1 MAKKNVDLLKF
12 QGTGAKAEM
21 LGGYAIQQALASGI
35 SRQDIRKAAQRQ
47 GLTINP
53 KGQELLAASKQTGKG
68 IQLSQFQGSDA
79 QSNVL
84 GSYAVQQALAR
95 GISRGQLK
103 DLAKAQGY
111 SFNEKGSAALQE
123 SSGGIMRTA
132 TNDQVIT
139 KKELQD
145 IVSKYDGNIA
155 KALQRI
161 STVQQS
167 KKESGKKVPSLA
179 SGAANMLIKQAAATP
194 QMYGY
199 GQKPI
204 LGNSKLGQMLQQM
217 VGSPGNAGTYFQGHL
232 TGQQPAVPMQL
243 MMGGTVLRPGGNT
256 AVRPQRPTVVNQPFD
271 ASALEN
277 QIASLTNQVNTLT
290 GQTGG
295 DGTNLGGGTNLGD
308 GTNPGG
314 GNDIIDFINSLINQ
328 PIGTP
333 QFQGYDNLGYGGYG
347 DSFGGYGDSFGG
359 GGAQNMIGGGFDMT
373 PLTNMF
379 ANQPVL
385 QSDAAMEQAMQEMD
399 ITDPIQLA
407 ALGKSYATNIK
418 GSPRAGK
425 TKTMYRRND
434 MGIQTTPTAR
444 KIEGGVTI

>member
-1 MAKKNVDLLKF
+1 MANKNRNLLKF
-12 QGTGAKAEM
+12 QGTGAQAGM
-21 LGGYAIQQALASGI
+21 LGGYAVQQALASGL
-35 SRQDIRKAAQRQ
+35 SKQDIRKAAQQQ

-53 KGQELLAASKQTGKG
+53 KGQELLAASKQKGKG

-84 GSYAVQQALAR
+84 GGYAVQQALAR

-111 SFNEKGSAALQE
+111 KFNQKGSEVLQE

-155 KALQRI
+155 KALNRI

-179 SGAANMLIKQAAATP
+179 SGAANMLIKQAAAP
-194 QMYGY
+194 QQRYS
-199 GQKPI
+199 QNPI

-217 VGSPGNAGTYFQGHL
+217 AGSPGSAGTWIKGHL
-232 TGQQPAVPMQL
+232 TGQKSAVPMQL
-243 MMGGTVLRPGGNT
+243 MDGGMVLRPNGKI
-256 AVRPQRPTVVNQPFD
+256 AVRPQQPTVVNQPFD
-271 ASALEN
+271 TSSLDK
-277 QIASLTNQVNTLT
+277 QIASLTNQVNTLS
-290 GQTGG
+290 GQIGGG
-295 DGTNLGGGTNLGD
+295 DTTLGGGDTTL
-308 GTNPGG
+308 GG
-314 GNDIIDFINSLINQ
+314 GGIDIISLLNSLINQ
-328 PIGTP
+328 PIGRP
-333 QFQGYDNLGYGGYG
+333 QFQGYDNLGYN
-347 DSFGGYGDSFGG
+347 GYGDSFGG

-385 QSDAAMEQAMQEMD
+385 QSDADMEQVMQEID

-407 ALGKSYATNIK
+407 ALGRSYATNIQ

-425 TKTMYRRND
+425 ARAMYRRND

-444 KIEGGVTI
+444 KIAGGVTL